1 MSIGSNDIEVLL
13 LRKDEHAQAE
23 KVEQF
28 LGGLFPKFTVFRG
41 SKDDKLSP
49 EVLNWQ
55 GDLLISF
62 VTPWIYPETLLQR
75 ARLAAINFHPGPP
88 EYPGTGCTN
97 FAIYDNAAEYGV
109 TCHHM
114 LSTVDSGSI
123 IAVDR
128 FPMKPGISVFDLT
141 QQSYDHLEAMVYRLI
156 REFLETGSFPQTE
169 DIWTRKPY
177 TRKELNELCEIR
189 PDMTSEEVNRR
200 IHATTFIR
208 PWAYTRIG
216 DHVFRL
222 VD

>member
-97 FAIYDNAAEYGV
+97 FAIYDNAVEYGV

-114 LSTVDSGSI
+114 LSTVDSGEI
-123 IAVDR
+123 IEVNR

-141 QQSYDHLEAMVYRLI
+141 QQSYDQLEAMTYRLI
-156 REFLETGSFPQTE
+156 RYFIESETFPKSE
-169 DIWTRKPY
+169 EVWAKKPY
-177 TRKELNELCEIR
+177 TRKQLNELCEIR
-189 PDMTSEEVNRR
+189 PDMTPEEVNRR
-200 IHATTFIR
+200 IHATTYIR

-216 DHVFRL
+216 GHVFRL
-222 VD
+222 VE